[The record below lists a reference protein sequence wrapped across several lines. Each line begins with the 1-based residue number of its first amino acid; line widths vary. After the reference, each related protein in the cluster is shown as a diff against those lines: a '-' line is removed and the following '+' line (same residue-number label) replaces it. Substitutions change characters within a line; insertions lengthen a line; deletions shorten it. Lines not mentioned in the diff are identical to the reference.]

1 MTAYLWLT
9 NNRPTRL
16 RFFVQISNDLD
27 NVIHLRKHFANKIS
41 FWRNRKWVAFVMP
54 KDIRDLQ
61 ICLAKESIKSMA
73 WTPKFRVI
81 QICSIS

>member
-27 NVIHLRKHFANKIS
+27 NVIHLRKLNKIS

-61 ICLAKESIKSMA
+61 ICLEEYGMDSK
-73 WTPKFRVI
+73 V
-81 QICSIS
+81 